1 MKNIVFF
8 FCDELRPDAL
18 GCYGNPAGTMHT
30 PNIDAIAK
38 RGYLFENCFCNSPV
52 CVPSR
57 TSMMTGLYPEDT
69 SVYDNEASLP
79 NYSLPSSFI
88 TFPEVLQRSG
98 YCTAN
103 FGKTHL
109 PPQLHPFEIDNQEG
123 SGMGLGLSLT
133 ERKTLQKIS
142 PHGKFSFNAASLYP
156 KNKAYY
162 PEKVTSNAL
171 EWMEQQTT
179 PYFVRISYTQP
190 HSPIILKR
198 GYEAIYKDYPF
209 SGKLPDISNLSE
221 FEQAFAKAIE
231 LDTLTEAELIQ
242 AKVYYYG
249 MVCWIDDE
257 IGKVLDFLQK
267 QGQSENTILIF
278 GADHG
283 ALRGECRGLGKHIFH
298 RASQSVPLIIA
309 DPEYKEAQRISSLCS
324 NIDIAHTLFSLTGI
338 EAPAQ
343 FKGSN
348 LFSNN
353 NSEAVFATIGYGEH
367 DSCAFPAR
375 QLGRLPEDRG
385 WPRRSCIRTK
395 QYRLDMNTRIDGT
408 YPSYDQADIFFV
420 DCERCPGEDINMA
433 ADPAYSSIVKHLYS
447 QLSEHCSNPT
457 EICPDLLHIPMEI
470 VAGTIQ

>member
-18 GCYGNPAGTMHT
+18 GCYGNPAGSMHT

-38 RGYLFENCFCNSPV
+38 RGYLYENCFCNSPV

-57 TSMMTGLYPEDT
+57 TSIMTGLFPEDT
-69 SVYDNEASLP
+69 GVYDNEASLP
-79 NYSLPSSFI
+79 GYSLPASFI

-98 YCTAN
+98 YHTAN

-109 PPQLHPFEIDNQEG
+109 PQELYPFEIDNQEG
-123 SGMGLGLSLT
+123 SEMGLGLSLT
-133 ERKTLQKIS
+133 ERKALQKIT
-142 PHGKFSFNAASLYP
+142 PHGTFSFNAASLYP
-156 KNKAYY
+156 ENKEYY
-162 PEKVTSNAL
+162 PEKVTSNAI
-171 EWMEQQTT
+171 EWMEQQTS
-179 PYFVRISYTQP
+179 PYFLRISYTQP

-198 GYEAIYKDYPF
+198 GYETIYKDYPF
-209 SGKLPDISNLSE
+209 SGKLPNISNLSE

-231 LDTLTEAELIQ
+231 LDTLSEAELIQ
-242 AKVYYYG
+242 AKAYYYG

-267 QGQSENTILIF
+267 QGQLENTILIL

-298 RASQSVPLIIA
+298 KASQSVPLIIA
-309 DPEYKEAQRISSLCS
+309 DPDFKEAQKISSLCS
-324 NIDIAHTLFSLTGI
+324 NIDIARTIFYLTGI

-343 FKGSN
+343 FKGNN
-348 LFSNN
+348 LFLNS

-375 QLGRLPEDRG
+375 QLGRLSEDRG
-385 WPRRSCIRTK
+385 WPRRSCIRTR
-395 QYRLDMNTRIDGT
+395 QYRLDMNTRINGT
-408 YPSYDQADIFFV
+408 YPTYDQADIFFV
-420 DCERCPGEDINMA
+420 DCEKCPSEDMNMA
-433 ADPAYSSIVKHLYS
+433 ADPAYSSIVKYLYS
-447 QLSEHCSNPT
+447 LLSEHCSNPT
-457 EICPDLLHIPMEI
+457 EVCSDHLHIPMEM